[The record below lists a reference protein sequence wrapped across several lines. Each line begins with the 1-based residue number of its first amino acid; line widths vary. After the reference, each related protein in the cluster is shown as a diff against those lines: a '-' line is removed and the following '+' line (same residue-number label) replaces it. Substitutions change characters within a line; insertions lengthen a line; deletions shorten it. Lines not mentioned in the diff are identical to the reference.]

1 MKYPLIKFSCLLI
14 FLSLIYIFVDKPILA
29 KTFILPSEEIGLL
42 NILGTIFK
50 VIVVILFCIYNY
62 KLIRHKIK

>member
-1 MKYPLIKFSCLLI
+1 MKYPFIKFSCFLI
-14 FLSLIYIFVDKPILA
+14 SLFLIYIFIGKPILA

-42 NILGTIFK
+42 NLLGTVFK